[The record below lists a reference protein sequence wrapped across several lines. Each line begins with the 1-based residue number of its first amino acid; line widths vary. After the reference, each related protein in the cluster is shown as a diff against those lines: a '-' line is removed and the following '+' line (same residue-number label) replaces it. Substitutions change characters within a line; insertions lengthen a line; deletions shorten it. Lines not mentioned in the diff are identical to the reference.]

1 MAAFNLEQRAKLAE
15 QWSVIIDGTRSEE
28 RSSLA
33 PSSDFD
39 QSMRSLWGT
48 QGPLPPDPGWKC
60 KLRNLRTLEAR
71 WATAEIRPEG
81 SPGEVVHPPFLL
93 PGQYMRRSG
102 MLSSNNAFELSI
114 VPDPALH
121 AVLCVGPPRHKPH
134 QHPASLLNTRDGR
147 LCLYGTDVPPLS
159 SGTAAVS
166 TDGLSLPAESA
177 HAMSNRTNPELWCFP
192 TCLHCALFIED
203 NGAVL
208 DEMAPILEE

>member
-1 MAAFNLEQRAKLAE
+1 
-15 QWSVIIDGTRSEE
+15 
-28 RSSLA
+28 
-33 PSSDFD
+33 
-39 QSMRSLWGT
+39 
-48 QGPLPPDPGWKC
+48 
-60 KLRNLRTLEAR
+60 
-71 WATAEIRPEG
+71 
-81 SPGEVVHPPFLL
+81 
-93 PGQYMRRSG
+93 MRRSG
-102 MLSSNNAFELSI
+102 MLSSNNAFEVSSRRPHYATPHFLVSGVHIGPRTLHSRLFPLTFQLNI

-177 HAMSNRTNPELWCFP
+177 DAMSNRTNPELWCFP

-208 DEMAPILEE
+208 VRNGSHLRRVIQGARGRKICHDPTGQ